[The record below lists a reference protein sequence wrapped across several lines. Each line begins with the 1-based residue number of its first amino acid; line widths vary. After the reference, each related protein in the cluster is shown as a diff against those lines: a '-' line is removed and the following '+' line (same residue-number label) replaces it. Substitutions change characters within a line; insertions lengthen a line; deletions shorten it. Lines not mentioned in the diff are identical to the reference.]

1 MKSKSGLLILKLLL
15 IIVTYYIINAPFID
29 DRIHFYT
36 LVERW
41 GKMVGFLIQLFL
53 ALLLVTFLSN
63 ATKVIKW
70 GVLTLFLI
78 NSIAYV
84 TYYNAVGS
92 PLTFSDFSTL
102 FQAKGMASDA
112 FLGYFDAVLKGV
124 LIHIPFVCVYLWTP
138 KQSVL
143 GLRGSLVAFFFY
155 LLILVAYT
163 ISLLNTQGRGLIGRP
178 GFLLPTVQFAVYGY
192 ANMNND
198 EVNKKLKPSP
208 RPNLHHFDVVDNG
221 IDTLIMVIDE
231 SINWD
236 LIDLNYPGNV
246 TPVLQAFPK
255 ENILNFGKSISYA
268 NCSDLSNA
276 SIRKFVRYGQEEQD
290 LLGEEKTYIWEAMQQ
305 AGFTS
310 YLMDAQ
316 ANGIGHNYFTKSELE
331 NINVLPVT
339 ALNDAE
345 LIEVILAAR
354 EAKPTEKQF
363 FLIIK
368 KGSHLPF
375 FSENTEVFFTPGMK
389 GLSLA
394 NSTREEMINTYKN
407 QTRFET
413 NGFFKEVKEKL
424 DFKHN
429 TALVYTSDHGQSFRD
444 PGKKSFHCDT
454 RNPDLEEAVVPLLW
468 IGPDVIK
475 SQETLKQLGDQ
486 AYGSHY
492 FIPALLMAS
501 AGFND
506 HDIVNFTQYQQLLK
520 PENKPRF
527 VFDRAVPMFESS
539 AQKRDIEVSEI
550 QALTPQL

>member
-1 MKSKSGLLILKLLL
+1 MKVFPFFIRLILLS
-15 IIVTYYIINAPFID
+15 ITYYLINSVFID
-29 DRIHFYT
+29 DRLSFYT
-36 LVERW
+36 MVEW
-41 GKMVGFLIQLFL
+41 WSKLAGYLAQLIATLI
-53 ALLLVTFLSN
+53 LVTFFSYS
-63 ATKVIKW
+63 KRVIKW
-70 GVLTLFLI
+70 LFLLVFMV
-78 NSIAYV
+78 NSLFYL
-84 TYYNAVGS
+84 TYYNAVGTY
-92 PLTFSDFSTL
+92 LTFSDLITL
-102 FQAKGMASDA
+102 IQAKGNLTDA
-112 FLGYFDAVLKGV
+112 IMGYGDQFLKAV
-124 LIHIPFVCVYLWTP
+124 LIHIPFILVYSWPSSWHLRW
-138 KQSVL
+138 
-143 GLRGSLVAFFFY
+143 RGSIITSTIYIVI
-155 LLILVAYT
+155 LIAY
-163 ISLLNTQGRGLIGRP
+163 SLSLIKTQGRGLIGRP
-178 GFLLPTVQFAVYGY
+178 GFLLPTVQLAVYGY

-198 EVNKKLKPSP
+198 EVNEKLKPSP

-246 TPVLQAFPK
+246 TPVLQTFPK

-290 LLGEEKTYIWEAMQQ
+290 LLGEEKVYIWETMQQ
-305 AGFTS
+305 AGFTP

-424 DFKHN
+424 DFKYN

-454 RNPDLEEAVVPLLW
+454 RNPDLEEAAVPLFW
-468 IGPDVIK
+468 IGPDAMK
-475 SQETLKQLGDQ
+475 NQETMQQL
-486 AYGSHY
+486 ATKSYGSHY

-506 HDIVNFTQYQQLLK
+506 HDIANFTQYQQLLK

-539 AQKRDIEVSEI
+539 AQKRDIEVSDI
-550 QALTPQL
+550 RALTPQ